1 MSTSLLLIHRFLDEY
16 RENLILIFVFIVSY
30 LILSLFNKEVSKE
43 ERFSTQKMAEEYL
56 KKYEIDDEQFLF
68 SSEWVN
74 IFILYS

>member
-68 SSEWVN
+68 SSEWVD

>member
-1 MSTSLLLIHRFLDEY
+1 LSLIHRFLEEY

-68 SSEWVN
+68 SSE
-74 IFILYS
+74 